1 VKLEPKPAIQATLV
15 LVLWGGLIWLI
26 IILPLWVVAATLLP
40 LSLGALWWLLY
51 VAFRELERLHAKT
64 IEAREAA
71 HDARREMD
79 QIKQEKK

>member
-1 VKLEPKPAIQATLV
+1 MKLEPKPAIQATLCFV
-15 LVLWGGLIWLI
+15 LFVGIIGLI
-26 IILPLWVVAATLLP
+26 IILPSWVVAATLLP

-71 HDARREMD
+71 NDARREID
-79 QIKQEKK
+79 QLKQEKK